1 MVKEK
6 LSQKKKKKSNGKG
19 KTLTPR
25 EKVSQQRKKSH
36 GKRKSLTARE
46 NVSRWKKKSHG
57 VRNVSQRSKM
67 PHNKTRKI
75 KILPREKVKNKSD

>member
-6 LSQKKKKKSNGKG
+6 LSQKKNDGKG

-46 NVSRWKKKSHG
+46 NVSR
-57 VRNVSQRSKM
+57 
-67 PHNKTRKI
+67 
-75 KILPREKVKNKSD
+75 